1 MPPPDEE
8 DVTPVVAA
16 KAPEEEQKNFMT
28 RLYEDENFVR
38 EKEALEE

>member
-8 DVTPVVAA
+8 DVTPVVA